1 MSGQLTALTVS
12 SVSVRASGSGSWA
25 HGHAADAGAPGSG
38 LGTCSRRSA
47 ACGSGGRRE
56 VCKTV
61 GSAYV
66 GSNPTPATTCG
77 NGLPGCG
84 YAPGRPFSSRH
95 AVYRGPPRRAE
106 VRATRGRRG
115 RARRSQA
122 KVAARAEHRLRRRDP
137 GPGGGHGSRGRGG
150 GIRGRPHGRPDR
162 PRPRGLRR
170 RRSATSPA
178 LPTPARPP
186 SSTHDAVAVCYRFV
200 T

>member
-1 MSGQLTALTVS
+1 MSGQLTAPTVS

-25 HGHAADAGAPGSG
+25 HGHAADGGAPGSG

-77 NGLPGCG
+77 NGPPGCG

-150 GIRGRPHGRPDR
+150 VFAVARTAGWIAHALEAYAGGGSLR
-162 PRPRGLRR
+162 PRAVYTGP
-170 RRSATSPA
+170 PA
-178 LPTPARPP
+178 IIDP
-186 SSTHDAVAVCYRFV
+186 
-200 T
+200 